1 MVYFLIINIF
11 LSIFFK
17 IKLLETAKFKNS
29 KFEKES
35 FLQSCFEVSL
45 MSLYFLVFSIGVI
58 VLSLSFLITSKHI
71 MGQAM
76 VEAQI
81 DFLRSLLLFF

>member
-29 KFEKES
+29 NFEKES
-35 FLQSCFEVSL
+35 FFQSCFEVSL
-45 MSLYFLVFSIGVI
+45 MSLYFLGFSIGVI

-71 MGQAM
+71 IDQAM

-81 DFLRSLLLFF
+81 GFLRRLLLFF